1 MVSSPQVWFVSLCV
15 SLLHGAARSAP
26 PPAPSVTAVACP
38 ARDCL
43 VPDVHLD
50 SSGRLHAVWG
60 TSDKQAYYA
69 VSADGAGAAWSPP
82 VRLNGPQNVTTT
94 MGERGPKLSGSPD
107 GRTLAVFWA
116 DLWFPGAVT
125 FPRFALSRDGGAS
138 WSAPALAAGR
148 PAVDGLSGAVD
159 ASGALLVAFHS
170 MDAGAPKPANA
181 SEATW
186 LFVAASPD
194 GGATWTTAANGTRV
208 ALPAA
213 HGGGVACSM
222 CGTRV
227 RALGGGRFALAMRS
241 AENNVRDHQLVVG
254 AVADGFA
261 SATAATAPVAAPWVY
276 PACPMNGPELVLGS
290 GGAGPAATLA
300 FMSTD
305 ANSVFWAGWSGTA
318 WTTGAV
324 PTPRGDTNARYP
336 TAVANAAGDVLLV
349 WQVGPMA
356 VAGTAAV
363 KYALYSA
370 AGEPQG
376 AEVTLGSTFA
386 GTKATAWARGGDFF
400 VMTSP
405 LQQQKGAPRAG
416 AARGSV

>member
-1 MVSSPQVWFVSLCV
+1 MVSPPCIAALLCA
-15 SLLHGAARSAP
+15 SLLCASAA
-26 PPAPSVTAVACP
+26 APSVTVVACP

-50 SSGRLHAVWG
+50 SGGRLHAVWG
-60 TSDKQAYYA
+60 TSDKQAFYA

-125 FPRFALSRDGGAS
+125 FARFSVSRDGGAS

-186 LFVAASPD
+186 LFVAASLD
-194 GGATWTTAANGTRV
+194 AGATWTTAANGSRV

-213 HGGGVACSM
+213 RGGGVACSM
-222 CGTRV
+222 CGMRV

-254 AVADGFA
+254 AAADGFA
-261 SATAATAPVAAPWVY
+261 SAAAATAPVAAPWVY
-276 PACPMNGPELVLGS
+276 PACPMNGPELTLSG
-290 GGAGPAATLA
+290 GGAGAATLA

-305 ANSVFWAGWSGTA
+305 ANAVFWAAWSGAA

-356 VAGTAAV
+356 VAGTADV

-370 AGEPQG
+370 AGAPQG
-376 AEVTLGSTFA
+376 AEVDVGTTFA
-386 GTKATAWARGGDFF
+386 GTKATAWARGDDFF

-405 LQQQKGAPRAG
+405 LQQARACAG
-416 AARGSV
+416 AQRGGG